1 MQKNNTQLEQT
12 VGWADLMNGG
22 ADGTFDPLAE

>member
-1 MQKNNTQLEQT
+1 VSLEQNI
-12 VGWADLMNGG
+12 GWGDYWRGG